1 MRALTALLIN
11 SGGGC
16 AGNRTGSSP
25 TSNAPIFYA
34 TLTPMR
40 IPLTKYGLPQVVVF
54 PLIVFVLMIV
64 LFALFG
70 AVLWLIPIQALLFAI
85 LIWMF
90 SFFRD
95 PARTIVADEN
105 ILYSPADGTITDI
118 DEVEDT
124 ALGTKA
130 LRIGMFLSVF
140 NVHVNRTPCAVRVE
154 KVMYKK
160 GKFINAMSPDA
171 SRVNESNDTLM
182 TRLAEPKD
190 KLLVR
195 QISGAIARHIV
206 CKAREGSEYRQGE
219 PFGMIKFGSRAELY
233 LPAAS
238 ADSKRTFE
246 VAVKIGDPVRAGLS
260 PLVRYLG
267 GKDTPDGKK

>member
-1 MRALTALLIN
+1 
-11 SGGGC
+11 
-16 AGNRTGSSP
+16 
-25 TSNAPIFYA
+25 
-34 TLTPMR
+34 MR
-40 IPLTKYGLPQVVVF
+40 IPLTKYGVPQVVVF
-54 PLIVFVLMIV
+54 PLIVFLLMVV
-64 LFALFG
+64 LFVLFG
-70 AVLWLIPIQALLFAI
+70 AALWLIPVQALLLAI

-95 PARTIVADEN
+95 PARTIVADES

-140 NVHVNRTPCAVRVE
+140 NVHVNRTPCSVRIE
-154 KVMYKK
+154 KVLYKK

-182 TRLAEPKD
+182 TRLAAPQD

-206 CKAREGSEYRQGE
+206 CKAHEGSEYRQGE
-219 PFGMIKFGSRAELY
+219 QFGMIKFGSRAELY
-233 LPAAS
+233 LPAAGT
-238 ADSKRTFE
+238 DSKRAFE
-246 VAVKIGDPVRAGLS
+246 VAVKIGDPVRAGLT

-267 GKDTPDGKK
+267 GETPSEGKK